1 MKAYDRRVR
10 AALLVMF
17 LAAAGCGDDDGASLP
32 TVDCTPPVPAFA
44 EVNAFRTNCVN
55 CHSIQLPPDD
65 RRGAPVGMDYD
76 VYASA
81 AAIAEDTARTVFHR
95 SMPPSGGLFP
105 ADKDVLY
112 RWSLC
117 GAPP

>member
-1 MKAYDRRVR
+1 MRR
-10 AALLVMF
+10 ALVLVI
-17 LAAAGCGDDDGASLP
+17 LLGSDACGDEPAAATLP
-32 TVDCTPPVPAFA
+32 TVDCAAPVPTFA
-44 EVNAFRTNCVN
+44 QVSAFRTSCTN

-65 RRGAPVGMDYD
+65 RGGAPPGLNYD

-81 AAIAEDTARTVFHR
+81 AAAAEDTARTVFTGT
-95 SMPPSGGLFP
+95 MPPSGGLFP

-117 GAPP
+117 GSPP

>member
-1 MKAYDRRVR
+1 M
-10 AALLVMF
+10 AA
-17 LAAAGCGDDDGASLP
+17 CSGDDGDTATLP
-32 TVDCTPPVPAFA
+32 TVDCAPPVPTFA
-44 EVNAFRTNCVN
+44 EVSAFRSNCIN

-65 RRGAPVGMDYD
+65 RGGAPAGLDYD

-81 AAIAEDTARTVFHR
+81 AAAAEETAHTVFIGT
-95 SMPPSGGLFP
+95 MPPSGGLFP
-105 ADKDVLY
+105 ADKEVLY

>member
-1 MKAYDRRVR
+1 MR
-10 AALLVMF
+10 AELLIALLIVP
-17 LAAAGCGDDDGASLP
+17 LAVTACGDDDGDGASLP
-32 TVDCTPPVPAFA
+32 TVDCTPPVPTFA
-44 EVNAFRTNCVN
+44 EVRAFRSNCIN
-55 CHSIQLPPDD
+55 CHSIQLTDNS
-65 RRGAPVGMDYD
+65 RQGAPEGMDYD
-76 VYASA
+76 VHASA
-81 AAIAEDTARTVFHR
+81 AAVAEATARTVYEG

>member
-1 MKAYDRRVR
+1 MNRTRLVVIV
-10 AALLVMF
+10 LLHTV
-17 LAAAGCGDDDGASLP
+17 ACGDDDDDRASLP
-32 TVDCTPPVPAFA
+32 MVDCTPPVPAFA
-44 EVNAFRTNCVN
+44 EVGAFRSNCVN
-55 CHSIQLPPDD
+55 CHSIQLPFDA
-65 RRGAPVGMDYD
+65 RRGAPIGMDYD

-81 AAIAEDTARTVFHR
+81 AAVAEATAHTVFVG

-105 ADKDVLY
+105 ADKEVLY